1 MEDYQVSKTASQR
14 RFDKRAKELGALFR
28 SDPQA
33 FARVWEQL
41 VRGWLVEIAN
51 RARAQRIGDSEERK
65 LKIFE
70 VLAVARRL
78 SQAVGVREQVSES
91 LTVLEHECAKLVANL
106 TDPRL
111 YLFNQDCTTRIRE
124 QSIKNRTRG

>member
-1 MEDYQVSKTASQR
+1 MSKTASQR
-14 RFDKRAKELGALFR
+14 RFDKRASELGALCR

-33 FARVWEQL
+33 FARVWEQF

-51 RARAQRIGDSEERK
+51 RARAQRIGESDERR
-65 LKIFE
+65 LRIFE
-70 VLAVARRL
+70 VLALAQRL
-78 SQAVGVREQVSES
+78 SQAAGVRSQAARS
-91 LTVLEHECAKLVANL
+91 LIVLEHECAKAVANL